1 MTKRLLYPN
10 YWAEGGTATDP
21 DTDTT
26 HPSYVP
32 NKYSLGWISQKPPEE
47 WQNFLSQISDEKI
60 INMIIEGIPYVD
72 ASVTYGE
79 GAIFKNAGKIYV
91 IDGGT
96 AKEVM
101 DIGGA
106 SYASLVAGLNSQITT
121 HLATDNP
128 HQDTVNTLVDKSYIK
143 TDVDNFFSSVTDPR
157 TIVYHKLQMGA
168 TVHGETPAQLG
179 TIPVSGGTF
188 TGPIVVEKAA
198 VVNLSQNKLLHLS
211 KSTAIFELLSGTV
224 SLGVD
229 AVGNYWVV
237 NTLGSWEI
245 LLEASYDEFQTAWN
259 NRFALPQPLV
269 EINLQCSLSDA
280 SSIGSWIIDSANTP
294 VFHKNGGVKVDDN
307 VLSLS
312 GVALTTTSTVSIV
325 GRKSDGTLVVSTGDF
340 TSRTVSTVTELL
352 TLLGMTDTI
361 YVERVVIYSQV
372 LSSYQR
378 SMLVK

>member
-106 SYASLVAGLNSQITT
+106 SYASLVAGLNSKITT
-121 HLATDNP
+121 HLAADNP
-128 HQDTVNTLVDKSYIK
+128 HQDTVNTLVDKSYNK
-143 TDVDNFFSSVTDPR
+143 TAVDNVFSSATDPR

-168 TVHGETPAQLG
+168 SAHGETPAQLG
-179 TIPVSGGTF
+179 TLPVAGGTF
-188 TGPIVVEKAA
+188 TGPVVMEKD
-198 VVNLSQNKLLHLS
+198 VILNLSPSKIIHLNR
-211 KSTAIFELLSGTV
+211 STAVLELASGTV
-224 SLGVD
+224 SIGID
-229 AVGNYWVV
+229 GAGNCFVI
-237 NTLGSWEI
+237 NTAGTWPI
-245 LLEASYDEFQTAWN
+245 MTEAMYSDSQERWN
-259 NRFALPQPLV
+259 NRFALPLPVLDM
-269 EINLQCSLSDA
+269 NMSDSMNDA
-280 SSIGSWIIDSANTP
+280 SSVGVWTMTAQSTP
-294 VFHKNGGVKVDDN
+294 VFSVKGGLKVSDN
-307 VLSLS
+307 IVTFEGFHVSMACTIYLIGRDAS
-312 GVALTTTSTVSIV
+312 GNRVFALRDAYSAQYTSM
-325 GRKSDGTLVVSTGDF
+325 ST
-340 TSRTVSTVTELL
+340 LL
-352 TLLGMTDTI
+352 TNLGIANTA
-361 YVERVVIYSQV
+361 YVERIAVFER
-372 LSSYQR
+372 LSAYQKT
-378 SMLVK
+378 MLVR